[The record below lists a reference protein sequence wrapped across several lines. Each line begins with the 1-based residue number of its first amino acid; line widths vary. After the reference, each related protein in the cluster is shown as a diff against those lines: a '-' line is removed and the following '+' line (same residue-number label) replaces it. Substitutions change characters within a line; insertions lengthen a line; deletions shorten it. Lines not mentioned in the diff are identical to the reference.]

1 MRTMEEQIKK
11 LKELADE
18 YADFVGRT
26 PIEHLTVF
34 EYSKDYSE
42 KLSVYFT
49 KERKYSINFGGVE
62 ITEYTNNITFPLNYT
77 AKDLEKEYNYAR
89 KFLDKKKEEIEE
101 RIKKERE
108 QEIEKL
114 KMKLEELEKEITIK
128 KTEL

>member
-1 MRTMEEQIKK
+1 MNTMEEQIKK
-11 LKELADE
+11 LKKLADE

-34 EYSKDYSE
+34 EYSKDYSK

-62 ITEYTNNITFPLNYT
+62 ITEYTNNITLPLNYK

-101 RIKKERE
+101 KMKKAKE
-108 QEIEKL
+108 QEIKELRK
-114 KMKLEELEKEITIK
+114 KLEQMENEKQ
-128 KTEL
+128 